1 MWIDDKITKEI
12 FEDDSKYIVH
22 VNYAEISPNNISN
35 YKKTT
40 YEKEEDEFDE
50 VDEFQIKFS
59 NYVDSKMKKSSKKQT
74 ESDNNIN
81 KQLYY
86 PLFDIN
92 LKREKRKSNLF
103 GNNHSKIIS
112 LTDKNKFSL
121 QNNNTLN
128 RSKLNRNK
136 SDNNLNKQTFIQI
149 KDDKIIL
156 SKKNTFKEKNH
167 KNNPNYMTKSNF
179 KDLNKIRLFTYRCT
193 QKEQNILN
201 DLKNFEFVK
210 NIDNLSNEFNKN
222 SDILLIDW
230 ENNKYNYKIYQFLL
244 DKIFVIDLYVFILEF
259 SDDTLNMNIDEENEK
274 FLIQLN
280 SILLRN
286 NIALLNNKNL
296 IIDYFCNNREEIGF
310 IINKNIPEEEYK
322 VINIILKDY
331 LKGNVYEN
339 SNDEIKYM
347 KNFLKTNKTP
357 KNKDLDKNSESF
369 ENEKKVQLYF
379 ITETEYKTLNIIQK
393 RKKFTLII
401 STKYVYDS
409 LLIGYLIDL
418 NNSANILKY
427 QIYE

>member
-74 ESDNNIN
+74 ESDNNVN

-136 SDNNLNKQTFIQI
+136 SDNNLIYNT
-149 KDDKIIL
+149 II
-156 SKKNTFKEKNH
+156 
-167 KNNPNYMTKSNF
+167 
-179 KDLNKIRLFTYRCT
+179 
-193 QKEQNILN
+193 
-201 DLKNFEFVK
+201 
-210 NIDNLSNEFNKN
+210 
-222 SDILLIDW
+222 
-230 ENNKYNYKIYQFLL
+230 
-244 DKIFVIDLYVFILEF
+244 
-259 SDDTLNMNIDEENEK
+259 
-274 FLIQLN
+274 
-280 SILLRN
+280 
-286 NIALLNNKNL
+286 
-296 IIDYFCNNREEIGF
+296 
-310 IINKNIPEEEYK
+310 
-322 VINIILKDY
+322 
-331 LKGNVYEN
+331 
-339 SNDEIKYM
+339 
-347 KNFLKTNKTP
+347 
-357 KNKDLDKNSESF
+357 
-369 ENEKKVQLYF
+369 
-379 ITETEYKTLNIIQK
+379 
-393 RKKFTLII
+393 
-401 STKYVYDS
+401 
-409 LLIGYLIDL
+409 
-418 NNSANILKY
+418 
-427 QIYE
+427 

>member
-1 MWIDDKITKEI
+1 M
-12 FEDDSKYIVH
+12 
-22 VNYAEISPNNISN
+22 
-35 YKKTT
+35 
-40 YEKEEDEFDE
+40 
-50 VDEFQIKFS
+50 
-59 NYVDSKMKKSSKKQT
+59 
-74 ESDNNIN
+74 
-81 KQLYY
+81 
-86 PLFDIN
+86 
-92 LKREKRKSNLF
+92 
-103 GNNHSKIIS
+103 
-112 LTDKNKFSL
+112 
-121 QNNNTLN
+121 
-128 RSKLNRNK
+128 NRNK

-427 QIYE
+427 QIYEQLN